1 MFAVNAIF
9 ATALEFTHPC
19 NALQRIL
26 GYKTVCQRML
36 STSALF
42 DLPRHLFHSD
52 GFAPIHRA
60 CWGDGC
66 LAMIR
71 WSFEVDWASKLCFRK
86 SSGHHHSKAVQVLLE
101 AMQRGSFSNPCAL
114 ETKLQS
120 SIKNNCPWGGRRSRA
135 ASQKWHNLH
144 AVAQLHGS
152 VNSWID
158 MLLLLEK
165 NMKKHIFRQN

>member
-66 LAMIR
+66 LAMIL
-71 WSFEVDWASKLCFRK
+71 WSWLGLEVVLSKIFRSPPQQSGASLAGGNAAGIVFKPLCVWDQASKQHQEQLSMRRASIRSCKPKMAQPACSCTAAWIHQLLDR
-86 SSGHHHSKAVQVLLE
+86 HAAV
-101 AMQRGSFSNPCAL
+101 
-114 ETKLQS
+114 T
-120 SIKNNCPWGGRRSRA
+120 GR
-135 ASQKWHNLH
+135 
-144 AVAQLHGS
+144 
-152 VNSWID
+152 
-158 MLLLLEK
+158 K
-165 NMKKHIFRQN
+165 NMKKNIFHQN